1 MLAGIFSSIIAY
13 VLGSIPFGLILGKGI
28 WRTDL
33 RHHGSGNIGATNA
46 WRILGKKAGITI
58 FLCDFLKG
66 LVAVGI
72 AQHLS
77 DSAIV
82 AVLAAIFA
90 LVGHSFSFFMQF
102 KGGKGVATGLG
113 VLVMLM
119 PTVSLIAFVLWSI
132 IVYVTRYVSLGSC
145 VAAFA
150 VAILGIAMDY
160 PLPYAIF
167 GVLAAILIVV
177 RHRSNI
183 GRLLNGTENKI

>member
-1 MLAGIFSSIIAY
+1 MLSGLFASLIAY
-13 VLGSIPFGLILGKGI
+13 LLGSIPFGLILGKAI

-46 WRILGKKAGITI
+46 WRTLGKQAGITI

-66 LVAVGI
+66 LIAVAI

-77 DSAIV
+77 DSSIV

-90 LVGHSFSFFMQF
+90 LVGHSFSFLMQF

-119 PTVSLIAFVLWSI
+119 PAVSLIAFLLWLG
-132 IVYVTRYVSLGSC
+132 IVYATRYVSLGSC
-145 VAAFA
+145 IAAIVAA
-150 VAILGIAMDY
+150 ILSFTMDY
-160 PLPYAIF
+160 PLPYGAF
-167 GVLAAILIVV
+167 ALLAAILIVV

-183 GRLLNGTENKI
+183 GRLMNGTENKI

>member
-90 LVGHSFSFFMQF
+90 LVGHSFSFLMQF

-145 VAAFA
+145 VAALA

>member
-1 MLAGIFSSIIAY
+1 MLAGIFSSIISY

-90 LVGHSFSFFMQF
+90 LVGHSFSFLMQF

-145 VAAFA
+145 VAALA

>member
-145 VAAFA
+145 VAALA

>member
-46 WRILGKKAGITI
+46 WRTLGKQAGITI

-66 LVAVGI
+66 LIAVAI

-77 DSAIV
+77 DSAVV

-90 LVGHSFSFFMQF
+90 LVGHSFSFLMQF

-119 PTVSLIAFVLWSI
+119 PTVSLIAFILWSI
-132 IVYVTRYVSLGSC
+132 IVYITRYVSLGSC
-145 VAAFA
+145 VAAIV
-150 VAILGIAMDY
+150 VAILGITMDY
-160 PLPYAIF
+160 PSPYAVF

>member
-1 MLAGIFSSIIAY
+1 MLAGIFSSIISY

-145 VAAFA
+145 VAALA

>member
-145 VAAFA
+145 VAALA

-167 GVLAAILIVV
+167 GVLAAILIIV